1 MKANVTSAAVNNYT
15 ATLNEYSLQGRT
27 LSTIN
32 VIMISEPTELR
43 KLKRI
48 EKKIQIDIY
57 KILLS
62 FDT

>member
-1 MKANVTSAAVNNYT
+1 MN
-15 ATLNEYSLQGRT
+15 
-27 LSTIN
+27 
-32 VIMISEPTELR
+32 SEPTELR

-48 EKKIQIDIY
+48 EKKVQIDIY